1 MAVLSFLSACW
12 PLGAPTVKGQPGA
25 PSSRLHR
32 VRGRVQLTVYS
43 FFRLYIY
50 NTTVGLA
57 SIIICSKFFFLKFHC
72 CFLSALFMFQAYS
85 LTTLSNVQRSAIRD
99 LAELGLVKLQQVKN
113 ID

>member
-1 MAVLSFLSACW
+1 MYSVMAVLSFLSACW

-57 SIIICSKFFFLKFHC
+57 SIIICSKFFFEISLLLSV
-72 CFLSALFMFQAYS
+72 CFVYVS
-85 LTTLSNVQRSAIRD
+85 
-99 LAELGLVKLQQVKN
+99 GL
-113 ID
+113 